1 MYIHDQLGRLVLRH
15 DLLKENAN
23 VDIRALRPGSYNYR
37 AVAPDGSA
45 MTGRF
50 EVLR

>member
-1 MYIHDQLGRLVLRH
+1 VYIHDQLGRLVLRQ
-15 DLLKENAN
+15 DLFKENAN
-23 VDIRALRPGSYNYR
+23 VDIRALHPGTYNYR
-37 AVAPDGSA
+37 TVAPDGSA